1 MVTFSDIRIKT
12 AYFLYWI
19 RISLYCTFLNE
30 IRWQSKMQ
38 CGSVKILVFKPIIS
52 FVTVGYNDILAA
64 VYVKELC
71 QELVTSQ
78 MFGIS

>member
-1 MVTFSDIRIKT
+1 
-12 AYFLYWI
+12 
-19 RISLYCTFLNE
+19 
-30 IRWQSKMQ
+30 MQ

-78 MFGIS
+78 MFGISWRCIQIIGHHSICNFFKK